1 MARLAA
7 ATLAHLPPAIRRPRY
22 DREALGIGMAHLG
35 VGAFHRCH
43 QAEFTDDALEAE
55 FGRWGIVGINLRPPR
70 LGPMLG
76 DQDGLY
82 TRTLRRDGEAER
94 ALATL
99 AAPDIALATLTV
111 TEKAYCHHPATG
123 RLDESHPDIV
133 HDLAGRG

>member
-22 DREALGIGMAHLG
+22 DRAALAVGMAHLG

-82 TRTLRRDGEAER
+82 TRTLRRDADAER
-94 ALATL
+94 GAVIARLA
-99 AAPDIALATLTV
+99 
-111 TEKAYCHHPATG
+111 YRG
-123 RLDESHPDIV
+123 RHLRQRCGSEPRHASSRIRLV
-133 HDLAGRG
+133 RKVE